1 MYLYMITNLVNNKK
15 YIGITNNI
23 QRRWANHKCNNDPTM
38 VIAKAIK
45 KYGVQNFK
53 FEVLVT
59 GIPIDKID
67 QYEQEYIAKYHTHV
81 SEGQGYNVSRGG
93 RYFKGVKTSVVGERN
108 GNAHLTKEEVGYIKS
123 HRNLPLYVLYD
134 DFAEKIGY
142 QAFKDIYH
150 DKTYKNIRPTVD
162 EYPYNLEFSGQFAS
176 NHKLDYDEVIEL
188 RKQYAQHI
196 PWKTAYKQYQDRYPD
211 PLTFWNIYNGNV
223 YRLVMPEVF
232 TLKNK
237 KAHTSIRACK
247 GQNNGRAKL
256 TWDIVRQIRKDYS
269 QGVKTRKQIQEEH
282 PEITPTSINNILR
295 GATWQ
300 E

>member
-1 MYLYMITNLVNNKK
+1 MYLYMITNLINNKK
-15 YIGITNNI
+15 YVGITNNI
-23 QRRWANHKCNNDPTM
+23 QKRWANHKCNNDPTM

-67 QYEQEYIAKYHTHV
+67 QYEQEYIVKYHTHV
-81 SEGQGYNVSRGG
+81 SEGRGYNVSRGG
-93 RYFKGVKTSVVGERN
+93 RYFKGVKTSVAGEQN
-108 GNAHLTKEEVGYIKS
+108 GNAHLTKEEVEYIKS

-142 QAFKDIYH
+142 QAFQNIYH

-176 NHKLDYDEVIEL
+176 NHKLDYGEVVEL

-196 PWKTAYKQYQDRYPD
+196 PWKTVYKQYQDRYSD

-232 TLKNK
+232 TPENK

-256 TWDIVRQIRKDYS
+256 TWDIVRQIRKDFS
-269 QGVKTRKQIQEEH
+269 QGVKTRKQIQEEY
-282 PEITPTSINNILR
+282 PEITPNSINNILR
-295 GATWQ
+295 GATWK